1 MEPIGRPPKSKL
13 MLKNYFLI
21 AWRNLRNN
29 KIYSFINI
37 AGLATGMAIALLI
50 GLWVQDELNFDHYSP
65 NHSRIAA
72 GMINQASPQQPTY
85 TGDVIT
91 NIMGTTFRS
100 QYSDLFTRTA
110 QYADGG
116 SGILI
121 NTGDKTV
128 TGTAIWAQSTL
139 ASMFGVRILRGSL
152 PEEKDPS
159 TALIAQSL
167 ATSLFGNADPIGKS
181 VKIYNNIVFRIGAV
195 YADLPRNTTF
205 YNTQLFLP
213 WYNQENH
220 YHNSSTD
227 WDDHSEGLFVELA
240 PGVTA
245 EQATARIQLL
255 PTPHIKECHETA
267 LVYPLDRE
275 HLYGNFT
282 DGKPDGGRIRF
293 VWLFG
298 IIGGFVLL
306 LACINFMNLS
316 TARSEKR
323 AKEVGIRKTIGSV
336 RNQLITQFLSESI
349 LVAFIA
355 LFFALL
361 IVELTLPFF
370 NQLSAK
376 DMRLP
381 FTNPVFWILTLS
393 FATITGLLAGSYPA
407 FYLSG
412 FRPVQ
417 VLKGS
422 FKAGRY
428 ASLPRQILVV
438 LQFTVSLT
446 LVIGTIIVFRQVLVM
461 KDRPVG
467 YTREGLINIGINTPE
482 LQNHYEALRTELI
495 QRGIADDVAAS
506 DMTPTGFGNGNSI
519 DWPGKRQDQESQM
532 FRNVNVTPDY
542 GHTLRWT
549 IVRGRDLSRNFPT
562 DSNALVINEA
572 AAKFIGVKDPIGLP
586 MRFYGKAYTCVGV
599 AKDMLS
605 NSPYD
610 TIEPALF
617 MGGRY
622 TSNMIIRIKPGLSTH
637 TALAAMEPVFKHYNP
652 ASPFLYRFVSDDY
665 AAKFAEEERTGH
677 LAAVFTALA
686 IFISCLGLFGLA
698 AFVAEQRRKEIGVR
712 KVLGAG
718 LVTLWSLLSK
728 EFLKL
733 TVISMLISVPL
744 AWYSMQ
750 KWLSSYPFHAPM
762 AWWIFAAAC
771 AGLLLITIITV
782 SFQSLKAALMN
793 PVKSLR
799 SE

>member
-1 MEPIGRPPKSKL
+1 MEPMRRPPKIKESKP
-13 MLKNYFLI
+13 MLKNYFVI

-50 GLWVQDELNFDHYSP
+50 GLWVQDELSFDHYSP
-65 NHSRIAA
+65 NHSRIGV
-72 GMINQASPQQPTY
+72 GMITQASPHETY

-128 TGTAIWAQSTL
+128 TGAAIWAQSTL
-139 ASMFGVRILRGSL
+139 PSMFGFRILKGSL

-159 TALIAQSL
+159 TAVIAQSL
-167 ATSLFGNADPIGKS
+167 ATSLFGNTDPIGKS
-181 VKIYNNIVFRIGAV
+181 VKVYNNIVFRIGAV

-205 YNTQLFLP
+205 YNTQLLMP

-227 WDDHSEGLFVELA
+227 WDDHSEYLYVELA

-245 EQATARIQLL
+245 AQATARINLL
-255 PTPHIKECHETA
+255 PTPHIKECRETA
-267 LVYPLDRE
+267 LVFPLDRE
-275 HLYGNFT
+275 HLYYNSEGNSQ
-282 DGKPDGGRIRF
+282 GGRIRF

-355 LFFALL
+355 LCFALL

-381 FTNPVFWILTLS
+381 FTNPVFWLVTLG

-417 VLKGS
+417 VLKSS
-422 FKAGRY
+422 FKADRK
-428 ASLPRQILVV
+428 SVV
-438 LQFTVSLT
+438 
-446 LVIGTIIVFRQVLVM
+446 
-461 KDRPVG
+461 
-467 YTREGLINIGINTPE
+467 
-482 LQNHYEALRTELI
+482 
-495 QRGIADDVAAS
+495 
-506 DMTPTGFGNGNSI
+506 
-519 DWPGKRQDQESQM
+519 
-532 FRNVNVTPDY
+532 
-542 GHTLRWT
+542 
-549 IVRGRDLSRNFPT
+549 
-562 DSNALVINEA
+562 
-572 AAKFIGVKDPIGLP
+572 
-586 MRFYGKAYTCVGV
+586 
-599 AKDMLS
+599 
-605 NSPYD
+605 
-610 TIEPALF
+610 
-617 MGGRY
+617 
-622 TSNMIIRIKPGLSTH
+622 
-637 TALAAMEPVFKHYNP
+637 
-652 ASPFLYRFVSDDY
+652 
-665 AAKFAEEERTGH
+665 
-677 LAAVFTALA
+677 
-686 IFISCLGLFGLA
+686 
-698 AFVAEQRRKEIGVR
+698 
-712 KVLGAG
+712 
-718 LVTLWSLLSK
+718 
-728 EFLKL
+728 
-733 TVISMLISVPL
+733 
-744 AWYSMQ
+744 
-750 KWLSSYPFHAPM
+750 
-762 AWWIFAAAC
+762 
-771 AGLLLITIITV
+771 
-782 SFQSLKAALMN
+782 
-793 PVKSLR
+793 
-799 SE
+799 